1 MITTIK
7 DLKDFK
13 LETNLKIAELNSN
26 ELSRNWIKSNHKTT
40 TIESSSNFILK
51 ENEILVKVMQN
62 LYVVLPLST
71 EKDYIKM
78 FKLNIIFGKSKPC
91 NYHASSEETSRY
103 GEV

>member
-13 LETNLKIAELNSN
+13 LEMNLKIAELNSN

-40 TIESSSNFILK
+40 TMESSSNFIFK

-62 LYVVLPLST
+62 LYVALPLST
-71 EKDYIKM
+71 EKDYIKL
-78 FKLNIIFGKSKPC
+78 FRLANIYGKL
-91 NYHASSEETSRY
+91 
-103 GEV
+103 